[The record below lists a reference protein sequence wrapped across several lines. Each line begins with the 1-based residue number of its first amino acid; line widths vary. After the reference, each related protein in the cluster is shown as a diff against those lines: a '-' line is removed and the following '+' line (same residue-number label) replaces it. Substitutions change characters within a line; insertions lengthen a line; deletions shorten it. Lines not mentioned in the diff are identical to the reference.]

1 MAQHPRSTLVA
12 LAFTAALLAG
22 PSSCSSGGSAGGGE
36 TAGRGG
42 GTGGRGGET
51 GGRGGGASEAGS
63 KGTGGGALAGA
74 AGSPGGHDGGG
85 AAGAAAAGNGG
96 GPAGAAGGANATGG
110 SGGGGAGGT
119 QGSGGA
125 GGTQA
130 SGGAGGTQGSGGAG
144 GTQGGG
150 GASGGPG
157 GSGGAGSGGALEAIS
172 VPAGGGLVMSKMKLD
187 TGALFLLKAVGLL
200 KAGAGDMD
208 AEYGGITAGATG
220 QDTVAGV
227 DVGID
232 VGFKV
237 ERGTP
242 GRKKWFGPYRSD
254 HTYYVIVTGAGAAL
268 SLKTIQPASS
278 AATGAITVSIFR
290 LSPTPTPT
298 PMVLDNINATLTAQT
313 VHSTMTTATSTV
325 YLLKVSGEGK
335 VGGNNLALGDADY
348 MDYAPNGTGKV
359 DVGDGNVDYGLGVDE
374 FNTKVS
380 PRLHWW
386 GPWRQDHTYYMLFA
400 GTGNPI
406 GFMYYDIGYGDNSAT
421 DMLPVQILEL
431 P

>member
-1 MAQHPRSTLVA
+1 MNAGIQPKTPLDLSTYGLKKHPRSTVA
-12 LAFTAALLAG
+12 ARGFVAAALGGLAA
-22 PSSCSSGGSAGGGE
+22 CSSGGSGGDTSSGGHGGE
-36 TAGRGG
+36 MTVAGSNGI
-42 GTGGRGGET
+42 
-51 GGRGGGASEAGS
+51 GGAAI
-63 KGTGGGALAGA
+63 AGA
-74 AGSPGGHDGGG
+74 AGSQGGHSGGPGGSSAAGAGGG
-85 AAGAAAAGNGG
+85 AGSAGSGNG
-96 GPAGAAGGANATGG
+96 
-110 SGGGGAGGT
+110 GGGGAGGA
-119 QGSGGA
+119 QGGVGGGTGGA
-125 GGTQA
+125 A
-130 SGGAGGTQGSGGAG
+130 
-144 GTQGGG
+144 
-150 GASGGPG
+150 G
-157 GSGGAGSGGALEAIS
+157 GSGGAGSVGAVEAIS
-172 VPAGGGLVMSKMKLD
+172 VPAGGAVVMSKVTLD
-187 TGALFLLKAVGLL
+187 SGALFLLKAVGSL

-208 AEYGGITAGATG
+208 AEYGAITAGATG

-237 ERGTP
+237 ERGTS
-242 GRKKWFGPYRSD
+242 GRKKWFGAYRSD

-268 SLKTIQPASS
+268 ALKTIQPASS

-298 PMVLDNINATLTAQT
+298 PKVLDNINATLTAQT

-380 PRLHWW
+380 PRQHWW

-406 GFMYYDIGYGDNSAT
+406 GFMYYDIGYADNSAT